1 MHIPN
6 FLTDLCLKRE
16 KIQCGTYCIAYL
28 SDISKFFKVTTD
40 RTQQDFPHKL
50 HLRLGDR
57 EKRGR
62 VGCGERRV
70 TIVIN
75 MHGVETSK
83 AFHISRT
90 DVVACF
96 IHLGQ
101 CQVLPNQP
109 KKKINWNRKQTQNSS
124 KCEEAKKGREREG
137 EKRGR
142 EELRVHEWNMRSSGI
157 VSISVSVSISAERR
171 ERRRWEKQKQKKKKQ
186 STQDETVDCAAGVAA
201 GVNVNENDTI
211 RQANRNSPLAIR
223 SPTLICMQREGE
235 RGEESRDWI
244 GMKLK

>member
-1 MHIPN
+1 MW
-6 FLTDLCLKRE
+6 
-16 KIQCGTYCIAYL
+16 
-28 SDISKFFKVTTD
+28 KFFKVTTD

-50 HLRLGDR
+50 HLRLGGR
-57 EKRGR
+57 EKRER
-62 VGCGERRV
+62 VECGERRV

-109 KKKINWNRKQTQNSS
+109 KKRSTETENKHRTRASAKRHRKG
-124 KCEEAKKGREREG
+124 ERERE
-137 EKRGR
+137 RR

-171 ERRRWEKQKQKKKKQ
+171 ERRR
-186 STQDETVDCAAGVAA
+186 
-201 GVNVNENDTI
+201 
-211 RQANRNSPLAIR
+211 
-223 SPTLICMQREGE
+223 
-235 RGEESRDWI
+235 
-244 GMKLK
+244 

>member
-16 KIQCGTYCIAYL
+16 KIKCGTYCIAYL

-50 HLRLGDR
+50 HLRLGGR
-57 EKRGR
+57 EKGER

-109 KKKINWNRKQTQNSS
+109 KKRSTETENKHRTRASAKRQRK
-124 KCEEAKKGREREG
+124 GEREG

-142 EELRVHEWNMRSSGI
+142 EELRVREWNMRSSGI

-171 ERRRWEKQKQKKKKQ
+171 ERRR
-186 STQDETVDCAAGVAA
+186 
-201 GVNVNENDTI
+201 
-211 RQANRNSPLAIR
+211 
-223 SPTLICMQREGE
+223 
-235 RGEESRDWI
+235 
-244 GMKLK
+244 

>member
-1 MHIPN
+1 MSTFQALLE
-6 FLTDLCLKRE
+6 FLTWGKYCISLGIYLIHAYSKFPNWFMLKAWE
-16 KIQCGTYCIAYL
+16 NPYGTYCIAYL

-40 RTQQDFPHKL
+40 RNRQDFPHKL
-50 HLRLGDR
+50 HLRLGGR
-57 EKRGR
+57 EKRER
-62 VGCGERRV
+62 VECEERRV

-109 KKKINWNRKQTQNSS
+109 KKDQLKPKTNTELEQVRRGK
-124 KCEEAKKGREREG
+124 EREG
-137 EKRGR
+137 EREKRGR

-171 ERRRWEKQKQKKKKQ
+171 ERRRWEKQKQKKKH
-186 STQDETVDCAAGVAA
+186 T
-201 GVNVNENDTI
+201 
-211 RQANRNSPLAIR
+211 RRNSRLR
-223 SPTLICMQREGE
+223 SWR
-235 RGEESRDWI
+235 RSWR
-244 GMKLK
+244 

>member
-1 MHIPN
+1 MSTFQALLE
-6 FLTDLCLKRE
+6 FLTLGKYCCSLGIYLIHAYSKFPNWFMLKAWE
-16 KIQCGTYCIAYL
+16 NPYGTYCIAYL

-40 RTQQDFPHKL
+40 RNRQDFPHKL
-50 HLRLGDR
+50 HLRLGGR
-57 EKRGR
+57 EKRER
-62 VGCGERRV
+62 VECGERRV

-109 KKKINWNRKQTQNSS
+109 KKKRSTETENKHRTRASAKRQT
-124 KCEEAKKGREREG
+124 KGGRER

-171 ERRRWEKQKQKKKKQ
+171 ERRRWEKQKKKKKH
-186 STQDETVDCAAGVAA
+186 T
-201 GVNVNENDTI
+201 
-211 RQANRNSPLAIR
+211 RRNSRLR
-223 SPTLICMQREGE
+223 SWR
-235 RGEESRDWI
+235 RSWR
-244 GMKLK
+244 